1 MPQGVKVQVLSS
13 APSKVGRRS
22 RLFIFMSDYNPS
34 EDRFEK
40 IVASYTDEQLL
51 ALLRSESARFERN
64 GKSILDIVGAR
75 TRIDRYHDYRC
86 RILAFGSAVYKSVC
100 TEDHR
105 ARHLSGGAIYADR
118 LLVSGWNR
126 AKQGGR
132 IVQALRFGVEEQVNL
147 EGPVLDSTN
156 PEYVLVD
163 QLKDTY
169 VHPDSHFWQA
179 LPDYGADN
187 DDKST
192 FMLGVGL
199 VCEQARLAITHY
211 YTGNEHE
218 VAMRQIAE
226 TANMLGGQRS

>member
-22 RLFIFMSDYNPS
+22 RLFIFMSDYNS
-34 EDRFEK
+34 YDERFEK

-51 ALLRSESARFERN
+51 AILRSESARFKRN
-64 GKSILDIVGAR
+64 GKSIVDVVGAR
-75 TRIDRYHDYRC
+75 TRIDTYHDYRC
-86 RILAFGSAVYKSVC
+86 RILAFGSAVFKSVC

-105 ARHLSGGAIYADR
+105 ARHLSSGVIYADR

-126 AKQGGR
+126 AKKGGN
-132 IVQALRFGVEEQVNL
+132 IAQALRFGVGEQINL
-147 EGPVLDSTN
+147 EGPILDSTT
-156 PEYVLVD
+156 PQYVLVS
-163 QLKDTY
+163 QLEDMYAHKN
-169 VHPDSHFWQA
+169 SHFWQA

-211 YTGNEHE
+211 YLGREHE
-218 VAMRQIAE
+218 EAMRQIAE
-226 TANMLGGQRS
+226 AANMLGGQRS